1 MSRGQKWT
9 QLLAAKPPA
18 FLVTFRA
25 LVESIHGSDLSIS
38 DETFEVLGFDV
49 ARLRNGGG
57 STENL
62 CRAVR
67 KESFN
72 LQTMIRSI
80 RRSVLTTTGSF
91 RAGMKHNRIKRSI
104 PSAITV
110 VHYHNV

>member
-18 FLVTFRA
+18 FLVTFPA

-62 CRAVR
+62 WRAVR

-80 RRSVLTTTGSF
+80 SRSVLTITGSF
-91 RAGMKHNRIKRSI
+91 SGGMTQNVLKNRVT
-104 PSAITV
+104 SAITAV
-110 VHYHNV
+110 